1 MHLFVNA
8 VVGVED
14 GRKVWVRGVARGL
27 LGIPPLTIYVCWVFS
42 RLDELK
48 GDGAL
53 PRIASAVL
61 KTNRL
66 GVYRTTV
73 PEHAIND
80 WPGRVS

>member
-1 MHLFVNA
+1 MGEGRSLRTFVYFS
-8 VVGVED
+8 
-14 GRKVWVRGVARGL
+14 
-27 LGIPPLTIYVCWVFS
+27 LGHICLPGFS

-61 KTNRL
+61 KISRL

-73 PEHAIND
+73 P
-80 WPGRVS
+80 